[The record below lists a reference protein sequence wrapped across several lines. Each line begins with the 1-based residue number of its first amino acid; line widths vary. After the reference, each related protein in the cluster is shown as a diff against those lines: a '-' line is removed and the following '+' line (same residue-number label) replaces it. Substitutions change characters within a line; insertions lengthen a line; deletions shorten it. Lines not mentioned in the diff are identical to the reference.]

1 MSLHL
6 LYMNSEGSC
15 YQSLQNIPVKEEVNP
30 SGSST
35 QAVHNSNMM
44 DTVEKSKLPEESRYG
59 PIGFSHFFKIFL
71 PINTVICFNMK
82 QDSQPTDRSCRQHLH
97 TLEFSY
103 HLLPAFSSPLSSI
116 FLSLLPF
123 PTCDMMGGSTF
134 FCLSPCFCIKRRQDC
149 RWEVI
154 SVCTRTE
161 VCEEGSVISII
172 SILFSRVILHWA
184 RIATSGSSTLTTV
197 GFLNCVFFSGFPEVG
212 SR

>member
-1 MSLHL
+1 MRFLAGDFPVLAKFPSCVMSLNL

-15 YQSLQNIPVKEEVNP
+15 HQSLQNILVKEEVNP

-116 FLSLLPF
+116 LLSLLPF
-123 PTCDMMGGSTF
+123 PTCDMMREARFSACLLVSALKEGRIVGGRS
-134 FCLSPCFCIKRRQDC
+134 
-149 RWEVI
+149 
-154 SVCTRTE
+154 SVC
-161 VCEEGSVISII
+161 V
-172 SILFSRVILHWA
+172 
-184 RIATSGSSTLTTV
+184 SGLR
-197 GFLNCVFFSGFPEVG
+197 FAKKAP
-212 SR
+212 